1 MGGLHLPEAGLP
13 LDEVRRRHPNLR
25 IGRSAHSARSAVET
39 ARLGADWVI
48 LGPAFPTGAKRTPL
62 PAGELERAARESEAP
77 VWAIGGIAPE
87 NVAGVLDSGVAGV
100 AAIRS
105 MGSPEAVRELRERRV
120 ANGADGPIVTVTMRG
135 VADMARRAAALA
147 ILLGAA
153 SGAAA
158 QPDSDL
164 ERAARSRLASG
175 DQFLSG
181 GRHEQALRDFEA
193 VLETMTESSLADDAA
208 LRIARWR
215 LEVGE
220 DPAGAGAMVE
230 RILTQFPAGDA
241 TPGAYLL
248 RARIAREAIPPRFD
262 DAQADWERVAAL
274 GVGVGSSGSRDALLE
289 LARHSFAFMRDDEA
303 AGALLEALYGN
314 EAGGDPAERLEARFL
329 LGQALARSGDRAAA
343 LDALV
348 ALRADLPPESEL
360 GDRALEIRDPHPGRG
375 GGSRVDARRRGAGA
389 APARPSAPVAGVRPR
404 APRPRPGHRRAPE
417 LHARRNHDRGRPG
430 GRRAELRP
438 AVRRQAGDRRRAS
451 ARRDGQ
457 PVRLLVP
464 DEAGRLRAL
473 DRIRSVAVTP
483 EGLWVWDERRER
495 AFRFTHSLVFVD
507 VGPAELSDIRLIER
521 HPSGHLLVLG
531 EEGGLRG
538 LDAAGNSVARLPVAE
553 PLDVAFDAL
562 GRMFVL
568 DGQGPLVAVYDR
580 EFRLTESIPA
590 SELGRAG
597 LRDPV
602 SLDVGSDGTVFVL
615 GERGAIG
622 AFR

>member
-1 MGGLHLPEAGLP
+1 
-13 LDEVRRRHPNLR
+13 
-25 IGRSAHSARSAVET
+25 
-39 ARLGADWVI
+39 
-48 LGPAFPTGAKRTPL
+48 
-62 PAGELERAARESEAP
+62 
-77 VWAIGGIAPE
+77 
-87 NVAGVLDSGVAGV
+87 
-100 AAIRS
+100 
-105 MGSPEAVRELRERRV
+105 
-120 ANGADGPIVTVTMRG
+120 
-135 VADMARRAAALA
+135 MARRAAALA

-360 GDRALEIRDPHPGRG
+360 GDRALEIVTLIRD
-375 GGSRVDARRRGAGA
+375 VGAGRA
-389 APARPSAPVAGVRPR
+389 WTLAGGVR
-404 APRPRPGHRRAPE
+404 APRPLDRPLRLRASGRE
-417 LHARRNHDRGRPG
+417 LHVLDRDTDELQSFTLDGTTTGVVPVDDARSFALLFDGRPAIAAE
-430 GRRAELRP
+430 RAL
-438 AVRRQAGDRRRAS
+438 VV
-451 ARRDGQ
+451 DGQ